1 VKFVTC
7 SQVAQLAFVLKR
19 RHETTGT
26 RLVLTSRTLAAA
38 AFENHFHFLV
48 DKCGTPEY
56 LKQRIEMHRRVANAE
71 SCSPEDYFDDS
82 DFIALS
88 FMSMPDPEEVE
99 PQVEAPQK
107 CECEMRTPSLPID
120 LQKAEPQVEAPQKC
134 ECEMR
139 TPSLPIDLQ
148 KALRCT
154 SAEAAFAA
162 HSLEVRKRLS

>member
-1 VKFVTC
+1 
-7 SQVAQLAFVLKR
+7 
-19 RHETTGT
+19 
-26 RLVLTSRTLAAA
+26 
-38 AFENHFHFLV
+38 
-48 DKCGTPEY
+48 
-56 LKQRIEMHRRVANAE
+56 MHRRVANAE

-107 CECEMRTPSLPID
+107 CD
-120 LQKAEPQVEAPQKC
+120 
-134 ECEMR
+134 CEMR

-148 KALRCT
+148 KALRYT